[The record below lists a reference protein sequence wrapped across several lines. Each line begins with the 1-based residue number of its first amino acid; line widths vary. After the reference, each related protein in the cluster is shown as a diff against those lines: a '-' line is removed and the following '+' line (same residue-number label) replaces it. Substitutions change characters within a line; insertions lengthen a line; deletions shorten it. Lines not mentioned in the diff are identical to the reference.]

1 MNRAILALL
10 FSASVSLA
18 DFSDDQYA
26 EPEILARI
34 TNAAQKHGDPL
45 RSSTD
50 GHVSYYLR
58 SAEYVGSCEA
68 SFGTVHVARLFFIR
82 SGPRQATISR
92 FPARGHTFIVFL
104 DRECAIR
111 GYWSVEHTLG
121 RLSVSGTK
129 LLLDDKQLFDY
140 ASIPA
145 SGDIL
150 VDGAVQKPPQWK

>member
-1 MNRAILALL
+1 M
-10 FSASVSLA
+10 A
-18 DFSDDQYA
+18 DFSDGQYA
-26 EPEILARI
+26 EPEILTRI
-34 TNAAQKHGDPL
+34 TGAAQKHGDPL

-58 SAEYVGSCEA
+58 SAEFIGSCEA
-68 SFGTVHVARLFFIR
+68 PFGTVHVARLFFTR

-104 DRECAIR
+104 DREFAVR
-111 GYWSVEHTLG
+111 GYWTVEHTLG
-121 RLSVSGTK
+121 HLNVSGTT

-140 ASIPA
+140 AHLPV